1 MHLWKPS
8 YVKQLYL
15 SNLALLCIVIGFFSG
30 CATDVATLE
39 HFSRIYYNHSIDK
52 AHKFASKKAKSGDL
66 LWLIQAGISG
76 FHTQSTST
84 LPLLDQSEYKLQKFE
99 QEGLLT
105 SALTQ
110 VGATLVND
118 NVRDYR
124 GNIYESIFVNYYKA
138 IAYLANN
145 DLASAQV
152 ELNRANDRQRR
163 AKDYYAK
170 QIAKVL
176 EQEQDRY
183 NKSNANS
190 IIDQA
195 RSTGEIDDIL
205 SKHYGN
211 LKHFSAFENFINPSV
226 SYIAGLVFSLYGDS
240 KGLDYLK
247 EAYGITRLPTIA
259 SDMKHFLSHSKQAYT
274 WIILEEG
281 RQARKTELH
290 ISLPFYTTQ
299 GLYHFGLALPQ
310 LESIPSPKQS
320 YMLDSLAKFEVLAEI
335 DPIIATEFE
344 KQLKAISTR
353 ALVSSSIKLAMQV
366 GVSSTLDQVDPM
378 LGLLGSMLGS
388 IYSMAT
394 TSADLRITSVLPK
407 RILLARIP
415 HTQQQAIHIT
425 TNRAPIAT
433 LTFTQCDTK
442 AQNTKVDSSLNAKKS
457 THKPPNTALC
467 LGYNSILYVRDTPAR
482 AYVQTIYE
490 QAP

>member
-8 YVKQLYL
+8 CVKQLYL
-15 SNLALLCIVIGFFSG
+15 SNLALLCIAIGFFSG

-76 FHTQSTST
+76 FHTQSAST
-84 LPLLDQSEYKLQKFE
+84 LPLLDQSEDKLQKFE

-138 IAYLANN
+138 LAYLANN

-170 QIAKVL
+170 QIAKAL

-281 RQARKTELH
+281 RQARKSELR

-299 GLYHFGLALPQ
+299 GLFHFGLALPQ
-310 LESIPSPKQS
+310 LESIPSYAQE
-320 YMLDSLAKFEVLAEI
+320 YRLDSTKTFEVLAEV
-335 DPIIATEFE
+335 DSIIATEFD

-366 GVSSTLDQVDPM
+366 GVSSALDQVDPL
-378 LGLLGSMLGS
+378 LGLLGST
-388 IYSMAT
+388 YSMAT

-407 RILLARIP
+407 RILLSKIP
-415 HTQQQAIHIT
+415 HRHLQTIQLTAQNT
-425 TNRAPIAT
+425 PIAT
-433 LTFTQCDTK
+433 LTLKQCDK
-442 AQNTKVDSSLNAKKS
+442 ATQDSSKTKI
-457 THKPPNTALC
+457 KPNKPNHIELC
-467 LGYNSILYVRDTPAR
+467 LGHNSIIYVRDTPAK
-482 AYVQTIYE
+482 AYMQAIYK
-490 QAP
+490 QVK

>member
-1 MHLWKPS
+1 MCSWKLFC
-8 YVKQLYL
+8 VKQICLK
-15 SNLALLCIVIGFFSG
+15 NLAILCVATSIFSG

-39 HFSRIYYNHSIDK
+39 RFSKIYYNHSIDK

-66 LWLIQAGISG
+66 LWLMQAGVSG

-84 LPLLDQSEYKLQKFE
+84 LLLLDQSESKLQEFE
-99 QEGLLT
+99 QEGLLAST
-105 SALTQ
+105 LTQ

-118 NVRDYR
+118 NIRNYR

-138 IAYLANN
+138 LAYLANN

-170 QIAKVL
+170 QIAKAL

-195 RSTGEIDDIL
+195 RSTREIDNIL

-211 LKHFSAFENFINPSV
+211 LKYFSAFENFINPSV
-226 SYIAGLVFSLYGDS
+226 SYISGLVFLLYGDS
-240 KGLDYLK
+240 KGLNYLK
-247 EAYGITRLPTIA
+247 EAYGITRSPIIA

-281 RQARKTELH
+281 RQAKKTELH

-310 LESIPSPKQS
+310 LESIPSLRQN
-320 YMLDSLAKFEVLAEI
+320 YMLDSSSAKFEVLAEI

-366 GVSSTLDQVDPM
+366 GVSSTLDQVNPM
-378 LGLLGSMLGS
+378 LGLLGSMLSS

-394 TSADLRITSVLPK
+394 TSADLRTTSVLPK

-415 HTQQQAIHIT
+415 HVQQQTIHILADQHNT
-425 TNRAPIAT
+425 PIAAVQ
-433 LTFTQCDTK
+433 LQQCDARSQEQSRTSTTK
-442 AQNTKVDSSLNAKKS
+442 
-457 THKPPNTALC
+457 THHPITRIC
-467 LGYNSILYVRDTPAR
+467 LGHNSIIYMRDTPAS
-482 AYVQTIYE
+482 AYMQAIYE
-490 QAP
+490 QMP